1 MVACHVLLVYL
12 CCRVGWVGH
21 FELLDRMC
29 HRVGGWAQKLH
40 YRVSSLLLVSSAMSP
55 ALLIAATSDVRYR
68 RVALP
73 ALIYHKN
80 PTCLFLFDLP
90 FFFLTKPV
98 FSLTRENPTS
108 PCLLWGKTALM
119 HACINYTFTHV
130 HYPVPRYGR
139 PSSRLGRPSI
149 AH

>member
-1 MVACHVLLVYL
+1 MTLPGISRTSKLPGISGTSWHAICMVACHVLLVYL

-98 FSLTRENPTS
+98 FSLN
-108 PCLLWGKTALM
+108 
-119 HACINYTFTHV
+119 
-130 HYPVPRYGR
+130 
-139 PSSRLGRPSI
+139 
-149 AH
+149 